1 MICCFLLFQASLIDI
16 IVYQPNEYG
25 KGFIKPFKIHPD
37 TYVQMAIQ
45 LAYYK
50 VHGKYVLSY
59 LAWQIDVEVF
69 NNCSYSC

>member
-1 MICCFLLFQASLIDI
+1 MTCCFLLFQASLIDI

-50 VHGKYVLSY
+50 VHGKYVMHELPCM
-59 LAWQIDVEVF
+59 ADG
-69 NNCSYSC
+69 C